1 MCEQV
6 KEDDVLDGKPKRRG
20 KVMSDYE
27 KWEIKQLINSGE
39 GCRGTGSRCA
49 QHLFAVARIE

>member
-1 MCEQV
+1 
-6 KEDDVLDGKPKRRG
+6 LDGKPKRRG

-39 GCRGTGSRCA
+39 GCRETGSLCA